1 VRKKQKR
8 NGLSFRVF
16 RLYGGNVMD
25 YDDPLDTAYKEFTSR
40 VWSYHKELMDELA
53 TVKSERTMLIVIN
66 VILLGVIVWLI

>member
-1 VRKKQKR
+1 
-8 NGLSFRVF
+8 
-16 RLYGGNVMD
+16 MD